1 MQGSLLTTP
10 FPEILRVIYN
20 ERRSGELIAKATV
33 ETANLEKH
41 VCFERGQVV
50 FASSNQPEDRIGETL
65 VRYNKLTRQQLEQFF
80 TQLPS
85 GQRVGRALVEF
96 GILSERE
103 LVNYVTL
110 QFIDIIYSVFNWKTG
125 NFQFNTGENL
135 APDELKMKF
144 STPTIILEGI
154 RRLNDFD
161 VIRKGIGSASK
172 WLHTTT
178 TGRSKIQAIAF
189 NPVELSLMNMAK
201 EPIDI
206 LKLLVNSKDRP
217 EKILQSIYGL
227 LVIGMLEQVDE
238 PAQQEQPIFPGTDIT
253 PTEFEAIRQR
263 IMSRDP
269 RAILGVQP
277 QNNIN
282 EVYEAY
288 LQLATRFH
296 PDKFANAP
304 QQLKTEIEIIF
315 NSINESYNY
324 IRTAPV
330 APPPQA
336 MQPIMPA
343 PNTMPPPL
351 QPQMQQPMMGYG
363 MPGQGYYPQ
372 QSMQQPMQPQMA
384 PQMPSPFAPQTPNA
398 PLPNTRLQ
406 TGAARNIWQTG
417 AVQQVP
423 PQPGYATPNNYQPPQ
438 PQQGYYQPS
447 NNPSVNPAINPLA
460 QLQASKRSSITRAVS
475 DELDYKGEKDKNPFA
490 ALQKKNMGA
499 DQAISEMLD
508 YFDDR
513 RAPLFTSDALSKLLR
528 TKPPTTI
535 SQKELVETII
545 NWARNKSSVMGWPIP
560 IILLRV
566 ITLIKQAEQSQL
578 IEDFDGANFYPN
590 FINELANYCNPAEAE
605 EFMRGLSSI

>member
-20 ERRSGELIAKATV
+20 ERRSGELVAKTTV

-50 FASSNQPEDRIGETL
+50 FASSNQPEARIGETL
-65 VRYNKLTRQQLEQFF
+65 VRYNKLSRQQLEQFF

-85 GQRVGRALVEF
+85 GQRVGRALVDF

-125 NFQFNTGENL
+125 NFQFNQGENL

-161 VIRKGIGSASK
+161 VIRKGIGSVSK

-178 TGRSKIQAIAF
+178 VGRSKIQAIAF

-217 EKILQSIYGL
+217 EKVLQSIYGL

-238 PAQQEQPIFPGTDIT
+238 PAPQEQPIFPGTDIT

-269 RAILGVQP
+269 RTILGVQP

-282 EVYEAY
+282 EVYEVY

-304 QQLKTEIEIIF
+304 QQLKTEVEIIF

-330 APPPQA
+330 APPPQP
-336 MQPIMPA
+336 MQPMMPP
-343 PNTMPPPL
+343 PNTLPPL
-351 QPQMQQPMMGYG
+351 QPQIQQPMISYG
-363 MPGQGYYPQ
+363 AQGYYP
-372 QSMQQPMQPQMA
+372 QQPMQPQMA

-398 PLPNTRLQ
+398 ALPNTRLQ
-406 TGAARNIWQTG
+406 TGAARNVWQTG

-423 PQPGYATPNNYQPPQ
+423 PGYATPNYQPPQ
-438 PQQGYYQPS
+438 PQQGYYQP
-447 NNPSVNPAINPLA
+447 NNPVVNPAINPLA

-475 DELDYKGEKDKNPFA
+475 DELEYKGEKDKNPFA

-499 DQAISEMLD
+499 EQAISEMLD

-528 TKPPTTI
+528 TKPPITV

-545 NWARNKSSVMGWPIP
+545 NWARNKSTVMGWPIP

-578 IEDFDGANFYPN
+578 IEDFDGASFYPN
-590 FINELANYCNPAEAE
+590 FISELVNYCNPAEAE